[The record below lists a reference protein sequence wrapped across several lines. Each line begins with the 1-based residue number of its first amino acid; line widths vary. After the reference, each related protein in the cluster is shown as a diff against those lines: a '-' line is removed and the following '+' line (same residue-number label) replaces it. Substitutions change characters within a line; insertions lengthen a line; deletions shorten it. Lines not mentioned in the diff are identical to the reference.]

1 MSADKLGVT
10 TDQLY
15 MFCFRLA
22 REFCLEGNHGDVTDI
37 LQEVRQ
43 LQLCMLFQWSQTVLS
58 TQIQCVLQDVGS
70 HVATPRDAATKNKL
84 GQCLHQL
91 YYSVTLLGCLLTL
104 NCHFLHNFVLLVQ
117 YSPTRMEP
125 V

>member
-43 LQLCMLFQWSQTVLS
+43 LQLCMLFS
-58 TQIQCVLQDVGS
+58 G
-70 HVATPRDAATKNKL
+70 AKL
-84 GQCLHQL
+84 FCPHRSSVCYRTLGRMWLHQEML
-91 YYSVTLLGCLLTL
+91 QPRI
-104 NCHFLHNFVLLVQ
+104 N
-117 YSPTRMEP
+117 
-125 V
+125 

>member
-1 MSADKLGVT
+1 
-10 TDQLY
+10 

-43 LQLCMLFQWSQTVLS
+43 LPALYAVQWSQTVLS

-70 HVATPRDAATKNKL
+70 HVATPRDAATRNKL
-84 GQCLHQL
+84 GQC
-91 YYSVTLLGCLLTL
+91 SVLQC
-104 NCHFLHNFVLLVQ
+104 
-117 YSPTRMEP
+117 SSSRMS
-125 V
+125 